1 MATVLKTNHLFAQ
14 RCKAIVSVLQVD
26 SLEEQFACA
35 EYLVEE
41 GQAFFDVENLER
53 PKSIPLPEV
62 SARLVRS
69 LRRDCDKAAAK
80 RR

>member
-1 MATVLKTNHLFAQ
+1 
-14 RCKAIVSVLQVD
+14 VSVFQVD

-41 GQAFFDVENLER
+41 GWDFFDAENLER
-53 PKSIPLPEV
+53 QKRIPLPEV
-62 SARLVRS
+62 SGRLVRS
-69 LRRDCDKAAAK
+69 LRWDCDKAAAK

>member
-1 MATVLKTNHLFAQ
+1 M
-14 RCKAIVSVLQVD
+14 SVFQVD

-41 GQAFFDVENLER
+41 GRAFFDTENLER
-53 PKSIPLPEV
+53 LKSIPLPEDSV
-62 SARLVRS
+62 RLVRS
-69 LRRDCDKAAAK
+69 LRWDCDKAAAK